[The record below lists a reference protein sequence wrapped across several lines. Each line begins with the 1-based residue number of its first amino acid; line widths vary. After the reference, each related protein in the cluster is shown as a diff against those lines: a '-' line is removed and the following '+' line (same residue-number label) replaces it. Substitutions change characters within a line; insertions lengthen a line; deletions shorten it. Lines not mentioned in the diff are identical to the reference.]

1 MIDLD
6 KIRQSVGM
14 IGDSDKIVEILT
26 LIGQIASTDISVLIT
41 GDSGSGK
48 EMVAK
53 AIHKNSKR
61 KFESLII
68 VNCAAIPSGILES
81 ELFGHKKGSFT
92 GALDNKIGYFE
103 SAHKGTIFLDE
114 IGELPKETQSKLL
127 RVIESGEFM
136 RVGESKTNK
145 VDVRIVAATNR
156 KLLDEVNKNN
166 FRKDLYFRLKTINVN
181 VPSLSEH
188 LSDLHLYIERFGLE
202 FTNKNDIAFKGFS
215 SEAISEMKK
224 YSWPGNIRELKN
236 VVESLIVMNHGLRI
250 TDKMVRK
257 SLNMVPINNND
268 SLPVSLDG
276 DSDQLERELILKQL
290 LYLRQDVNELKQ
302 IITSGKSLTS
312 NDKPAN
318 PALFLPT
325 SNDENNNE
333 LNKVQFS
340 SVEDASI
347 SGLKDEA
354 VGEMT
359 MDELEKEAIEKYLK
373 KFKNNRKK
381 TAKALNISER
391 TLYRKIKEY
400 DV

>member
-14 IGDSDKIVEILT
+14 IGDSDQIVEILT

-61 KFESLII
+61 KFESLIV

-92 GALDNKIGYFE
+92 GAVDNKVGYFE

-156 KLLDEVNKNN
+156 NLLNEVNKDN
-166 FRKDLYFRLKTINVN
+166 FRKDLYFRLKTININ
-181 VPSLSEH
+181 VPSLSDH

-202 FTNKNDIAFKGFS
+202 FTNKNDIPFKGFS
-215 SEAISEMKK
+215 SESISEMKK
-224 YSWPGNIRELKN
+224 YSWP
-236 VVESLIVMNHGLRI
+236 
-250 TDKMVRK
+250 
-257 SLNMVPINNND
+257 
-268 SLPVSLDG
+268 
-276 DSDQLERELILKQL
+276 
-290 LYLRQDVNELKQ
+290 
-302 IITSGKSLTS
+302 
-312 NDKPAN
+312 
-318 PALFLPT
+318 
-325 SNDENNNE
+325 
-333 LNKVQFS
+333 
-340 SVEDASI
+340 
-347 SGLKDEA
+347 
-354 VGEMT
+354 
-359 MDELEKEAIEKYLK
+359 
-373 KFKNNRKK
+373 
-381 TAKALNISER
+381 
-391 TLYRKIKEY
+391 
-400 DV
+400 